1 MHLYVHSST
10 VHNSQDLETTSI
22 PSTDE
27 WIKQMWYM
35 YTMEC
40 YLVVKKNKIMPFTAT
55 WMQLEILILG
65 DVMQKETN
73 TI

>member
-40 YLVVKKNKIMPFTAT
+40 YLAIKKNKIMPFTAT